1 MPSLK
6 SIVYGLI
13 CAIVVFF
20 IGNILTDLLDLK
32 RTISDLSSVI
42 GLLIPPFIEILGNN
56 KNNTEEKAINSL
68 IVDLDKRIDELQ
80 DSFNDLENELI
91 EIRAILSC
99 YPLKRLDQQI
109 SDLRT
114 QLRILASQ
122 KKS

>member
-6 SIVYGLI
+6 SIIYGLI

-32 RTISDLSSVI
+32 RTISDLSSII
-42 GLLIPPFIEILGNN
+42 GLLIPPFIEMLNNN

-68 IVDLDKRIDELQ
+68 IVDLDRRIDELQ
-80 DSFNDLENELI
+80 DSFNELENELI

-99 YPLKRLDQQI
+99 YSLKRLDQQI